1 MDVNE
6 TAVSEDKAL
15 MVTLTAFDPM
25 SGAGRVK
32 IDELLLEDGW
42 FYVTVK
48 YGQDGQTRIDYKTY
62 DLHKPI
68 EYSFFANRNDAVTG
82 IEIVRVVVN

>member
-1 MDVNE
+1 MNVNG

-32 IDELLLEDGW
+32 IDELLPEKGR
-42 FYVTVK
+42 FYVMVN

-62 DLHKPI
+62 DVHKCP
-68 EYSFFANRNDAVTG
+68 EYPFFANRNDAVTG
-82 IEIVRVVVN
+82 IKIVRVVAD